1 LKRGY
6 GLGLIVER
14 SEQIQQTDHL
24 QSLEREFGGLKEAD
38 RAASLLGG
46 SEMANQH
53 ANAAGINGGDAFEVE
68 NYFGVTLAEEFVDG
82 GVEAVE
88 RGTHGEAP
96 SELDYF
102 DAVESFRIN
111 VQRCHPLET
120 PGSPNAG
127 RLTLQYGFVRVRAQ
141 LS

>member
-1 LKRGY
+1 LKRRD
-6 GLGLIVER
+6 GLGLIVVR
-14 SEQIQQTDHL
+14 SEEIEQADHL
-24 QSLEREFGGLKEAD
+24 QSLQREFGGLEKAD
-38 RAASLLGG
+38 GAAGLLGR

-53 ANAAGINGGDAFEVE
+53 ADATGIDGWDAFEVE
-68 NYFGVTLAEEFVDG
+68 NDFGVTLAEEFDDG

-120 PGSPNAG
+120 PGSPSAG
-127 RLTLQYGFVRVRAQ
+127 
-141 LS
+141 